1 MAHVTTD
8 GFICQSVAQV
18 VFALSGDDGAGLGSG
33 ASKSIVASAGA
44 NGDDAASAIEHSVE
58 DLAEMGLVEPMV
70 LHIATTECD
79 GADAATSSRADVIA
93 RVCLGLDSRFI
104 LGLLA

>member
-58 DLAEMGLVEPMV
+58 DLAEMGLVV

>member
-33 ASKSIVASAGA
+33 ASKSIVAAAGA

-58 DLAEMGLVEPMV
+58 DLAEMGLVV